1 MPSFPVLP
9 EMKAFLLFVLVLV
22 LVLEIF
28 RARMGTGTGTRRVSF
43 PRWSSHRKTVR
54 ATHGCAGKMKDQSK

>member
-1 MPSFPVLP
+1 LP

-28 RARMGTGTGTRRVSF
+28 RTGTGTGTGTMRNSS
-43 PRWSSHRKTVR
+43 PRWSSNCKTVP
-54 ATHGCAGKMKDQSK
+54 